1 MFKRRDARG
10 WLQSVAEFF
19 YPRGGWRRAAS
30 YIGHRLRRLPDPPHK
45 IARGVAAGVF
55 VCFMPY
61 FGFHFVMA
69 AILAWMMQ
77 ANMVAAILATF
88 FGNPL
93 TFPIIAAVALEMGQW
108 MLGSPNVGPLPE
120 VFNEFGRA
128 WNELWH
134 NLGAIFTNE
143 PVHWGRLGRFFWQV
157 MWPYTVGGIV
167 PGIVTSI
174 AAYAVTLPAVEA
186 YQRRRVSKLKARF
199 DKRRAAI
206 EKSAAKESSGRKSR

>member
-1 MFKRRDARG
+1 M
-10 WLQSVAEFF
+10 AEFF

-30 YIGHRLRRLPDPPHK
+30 YIVHRLRRLPDPPHK

-69 AILAWMMQ
+69 AVLAYFMQ

-128 WNELWH
+128 WAELWS
-134 NLGAIFTNE
+134 NTKAIFTDE
-143 PVHWGRLGRFFWQV
+143 PAHWDRLSRFYWRV
-157 MWPYTVGGIV
+157 MWPYTVGGII
-167 PGIVTSI
+167 PGIFTSI
-174 AAYAVTLPAVEA
+174 AVYMITLPAVEA
-186 YQRRRVSKLKARF
+186 YQRRRVAKLKARY
-199 DKRRAAI
+199 DKRRELSQKAAT
-206 EKSAAKESSGRKSR
+206 KNVDQD